1 MTLDQFLNQEISLK
15 KLELYTIDLPQLMT
29 FKSAIGVRK
38 SRRAM
43 IVKWVDKDGDF
54 GYGECSCRPDPFY
67 SSEFLEGSILMV
79 KDFLFER
86 VKKAKT
92 YGEFLEALKKIRGWS
107 FTKAALEFA
116 LNDLLLKKVGY
127 DILSTWE
134 HKRVNKVPVGIS
146 LGLQENYKALHKKV
160 KEAIALGYSRLKFKI
175 NPDTNPEDFKKIQEK
190 YPDVYLS
197 FDANGSFYE
206 KDFPKMKEFAKL
218 NVMIEQPFPP
228 NRMDIAQK
236 ARKKLPEMF
245 ICLDESIKSL
255 GDLKLAHQLNLMD
268 ELNLKPGRVGGIYNS
283 LLILEYCKKKDIPC
297 WVGGMFETGVGRT
310 ANLRIAQCLPQADAN
325 DLSPSHRYF
334 EEDIIEEPIQMT
346 KKGKVNAK
354 GLNYAHVD
362 DEVIEKYTVSKIVL
376 K

>member
-1 MTLDQFLNQEISLK
+1 MTLDEFLDQEISLK
-15 KLELYTIDLPQLMT
+15 KLELYIIDLPQLMT

-43 IVKWVDKDGDF
+43 IVKWVDKDGYS

-67 SSEFLEGSILMV
+67 SSEFLDGSILMV
-79 KDFLFER
+79 KDFLFKR
-86 VKKAKT
+86 IKKAKT
-92 YGEFLEALKKIRGWS
+92 YREFLEAIQKIRGWS

-116 LNDLLLKKVGY
+116 LNDLLLKKEGY

-134 HKRVNKVPVGIS
+134 YKRINKVPVGIS
-146 LGLQENYKALHKKV
+146 LGLQDNYKALHKKV
-160 KEAIALGYSRLKFKI
+160 KESIALGYSRLKFKI
-175 NPDTNPEDFKKIQEK
+175 NPETDPEDFKKIQK
-190 YPDVYLS
+190 LYPDVYLS

-206 KDFPKMKEFAKL
+206 KDFPKMKAFAKL
-218 NVMIEQPFPP
+218 KVMIEQPFPP
-228 NRMDIAQK
+228 TRMDIAQK

-245 ICLDESIKSL
+245 VCLDESIKSI
-255 GDLKLAHQLNLMD
+255 GDLKVAYQLKIID
-268 ELNLKPGRVGGIYNS
+268 ELNLKPGRVGGLYNS
-283 LLILEYCKKKDIPC
+283 LLMLDYCKKKGIPC

-310 ANLRIAQCLPQADAN
+310 ANLRVAQCIPQADAN

-334 EEDIIEEPIQMT
+334 EEDIIEQPIQMT

-354 GLNYAHVD
+354 SLNYAHVD
-362 DEVIEKYTVSKIVL
+362 DEVIEKYTVKKIVL